1 MRVLPTGAATS
12 KLGEW
17 EIALELASHESTVFI
32 ARRKGPRDFSR
43 WVAIRYVGPF
53 MGDDAAIGDA
63 IVADANRASRIVH
76 PGVLTVHD
84 AGTALGGRYVVT
96 DYVEGGTL
104 AELGEG
110 GPIPLDVLSSVALD
124 VLAGLAA
131 MHGNVEE
138 DARPR
143 GLSHGRVSPRNII
156 VGLDG
161 RARLADLGMVRV
173 PRRRVGSG
181 TSSIHY
187 TAPEVLRGD
196 PSSPRADV
204 FSVGMVLYEAI
215 AGRHPFAD
223 ATSAEEV
230 LEGLLDPLPL
240 LSIGASRAP
249 TAIAAAIARAVAS
262 EPSVRYRSA
271 DAFAEALEAAGM
283 QRSARAVEAVVRERL
298 SPAIDA
304 RREACRTWSLGF
316 GEPPAPPGRLA
327 RAARRAR
334 RFVRRR
340 AQILFA
346 VTLVLIITGF
356 AVAIATR

>member
-1 MRVLPTGAATS
+1 VRVLPTGAATS

-17 EIALELASHESTVFI
+17 ELALELASHESTVFV

-53 MGDDAAIGDA
+53 LGEDAAIGDA

-76 PGVLTVHD
+76 PGVLTVHE

-104 AELGEG
+104 AELAEA
-110 GPIPLDVLSSVALD
+110 GPIPLEVLSSIALD

-131 MHGNVEE
+131 MHGTAEQ
-138 DARPR
+138 DQRPK
-143 GLSHGRVSPRNII
+143 GLAHGRVSPRNII

-161 RARLADLGMVRV
+161 RARLADLGLMRL
-173 PRRRVGSG
+173 PRRAVGSG
-181 TSSIHY
+181 AASFHFA
-187 TAPEVLRGD
+187 APEVLRGD
-196 PSSPRADV
+196 LPSPRADV

-215 AGRHPFAD
+215 GRRHPFES
-223 ATSAEEV
+223 ATSPEQV
-230 LEGLLDPLPL
+230 LELLLDPLPL
-240 LSIGASRAP
+240 LSIGTSRAP
-249 TAIAAAIARAVAS
+249 TAIAAAIARAVSS
-262 EPSVRYRSA
+262 EPLVRYRSA

-283 QRSARAVEAVVRERL
+283 QRSARAVEALVRERL

-304 RREACRTWSLGF
+304 RREACQAWSLGF
-316 GEPPAPPGRLA
+316 GEGKAPPTELA
-327 RAARRAR
+327 RAAHRAR

-340 AQILFA
+340 APVLFA
-346 VTLVLIITGF
+346 VALVLIIVGF
-356 AVAIATR
+356 ATAIALR